1 MLKSINTIYIFS
13 SLFLYFSLTSK
24 ISGEYILI
32 NILAIFSFICYFGT
46 LELNRIANSKS
57 DTYSSLTI
65 QVFLYI
71 FVFVF
76 LENSISYFYA
86 GNFLVFSTSDAT
98 FYHDSVMEIID
109 MPFIDGIKHYLTYMT
124 YDDLGMILILYP
136 LSLISDS
143 NLMLNMFYLFVGVI
157 IALSLFSLSQQF
169 MSKKYAFLTALS
181 FATSSFILFFHASGL
196 KESFMIMLIILAFDF
211 YYRFINNKTIVNLLG
226 SLLFLGMIL
235 LFRPA
240 VLGMIVISIGLG
252 ALFSSRGGAGVK
264 VVALLIF
271 LFLAFMS
278 QSILTIIQ
286 DYTTG
291 GLDTLI
297 EAREVQGSIIGGLS
311 FTYVVNVLSQ
321 AVGPFPTLISSK
333 KILTM
338 FYAPSLIYRI
348 LLSFPFWFGMV
359 YIYKNKWTQMYPLTL
374 FIGLEML
381 ALIFLIDGLELRKA
395 MPHIPIIFVISFWF
409 MDQYDRKI
417 IRLKKIKRFKQFFQF
432 SIFLLVLLIFYW
444 NFR

>member
-1 MLKSINTIYIFS
+1 MLKTINTVYIFA
-13 SLFLYFSLTSK
+13 SLFLYFALSYK

-32 NILAIFSFICYFGT
+32 NILAIFSFICYFGI

-57 DTYSSLTI
+57 DTYRSLTI
-65 QVFLYI
+65 QVFVYTS
-71 FVFVF
+71 VFIF
-76 LENSISYFYA
+76 LENSISYFYT
-86 GNFLVFSTSDAT
+86 GNFFVFSTSDAT

-109 MPFIDGIKHYLTYMT
+109 MPFLDGIKHYLTYMSF
-124 YDDLGMILILYP
+124 DDLGMILILYP

-143 NLMLNMFYLFVGVI
+143 NLILNLFYIFVGVI
-157 IALSLFSLSQQF
+157 TALSLFSLSQQF
-169 MSKKYAFLTALS
+169 MSKEYAFLTALS
-181 FATSSFILFFHASGL
+181 FSISSFILFFHASGL

-211 YYRFINNKTIVNLLG
+211 YYRFMNNKKIVNLLG
-226 SLLFLGMIL
+226 SLLFIGMIM

-240 VLGMIVISIGLG
+240 ISGMIIISIALGL
-252 ALFSSRGGAGVK
+252 LFSSKGGIGVK
-264 VVALLIF
+264 VIFLLIF
-271 LFLAFMS
+271 FSLAFMS
-278 QSILTIIQ
+278 QSILTVIQ

-291 GLDTLI
+291 GIDTLI

-311 FTYVVNVLSQ
+311 FTYIVNVLSQ
-321 AVGPFPTLISSK
+321 AIGPFPTIISSK

-348 LLSFPFWFGMV
+348 LLSFPFWFAIF
-359 YIYKNKWTQMYPLTL
+359 YIYKDKRYKLYPLTL

-395 MPHIPIIFVISFWF
+395 MPHIPIVFIISFWF

-432 SIFLLVLLIFYW
+432 SIFILVLLIFYW